1 MEFRWT
7 VKFLENRMFL
17 TEIEASVSILVY
29 MRDEYFWD
37 VRFLSVKRMLQLVAN
52 FYLLFYADVV

>member
-37 VRFLSVKRMLQLVAN
+37 VLFLSVKRMLQLVAN

>member
-1 MEFRWT
+1 
-7 VKFLENRMFL
+7 MFL
-17 TEIEASVSILVY
+17 TEIEVSVSILVY
-29 MRDEYFWD
+29 MGDRHFWD

>member
-29 MRDEYFWD
+29 MRDIFGMF
-37 VRFLSVKRMLQLVAN
+37 VFLSVKRMLQLVAN
-52 FYLLFYADVV
+52 FCLLFYADVV

>member
-17 TEIEASVSILVY
+17 TEVEVSVSILVY
-29 MRDEYFWD
+29 MRDGHFWD

-52 FYLLFYADVV
+52 FYLLFYTDVV

>member
-1 MEFRWT
+1 
-7 VKFLENRMFL
+7 MFL

-37 VRFLSVKRMLQLVAN
+37 VRSLSVKRMLQLVAN

>member
-29 MRDEYFWD
+29 MRDGHFWD
-37 VRFLSVKRMLQLVAN
+37 VRFFVCETNASVSRKFLSVILC
-52 FYLLFYADVV
+52 